1 MPLLQQEIG
10 LFFMSLAVLFSLAC
24 GNSADHGEGTSILSP
39 TKRQPAP
46 QVESVC
52 SGYAGVLEE
61 AQAVATGHRSLQEP
75 GIAAQLQTLAST
87 AKQAD
92 QPLMERALA
101 DLRLPFWLPGVAMSQ
116 EGTRSKLESAS
127 RQLVRLC
134 VAEGYRSD
142 WYDDPKVIADVFCN
156 PLIGYREQLNPSF
169 PLNRCSGPP
178 MRPSG

>member
-1 MPLLQQEIG
+1 MRIIRKGVALLKRLLNFIPASWKIRQEVKATGVG

-61 AQAVATGHRSLQEP
+61 AQAVATGNRSLQEP

-87 AKQAD
+87 AKQAG
-92 QPLMERALA
+92 QPLMERALT

-116 EGTRSKLESAS
+116 EGTRRANWRARVVRWSASAS
-127 RQLVRLC
+127 RKDTG
-134 VAEGYRSD
+134 AIGTTT
-142 WYDDPKVIADVFCN
+142 PK
-156 PLIGYREQLNPSF
+156 
-169 PLNRCSGPP
+169 
-178 MRPSG
+178 